1 MIIKILGSGCKN
13 CESLTENTKAA
24 LKELGLE
31 AEIVKITDYREIVSY
46 GIVATPGLVID
57 EKVISSGRVLKPQK
71 IVEILE
77 KMRWNK

>member
-13 CESLTENTKAA
+13 CESLTENTKVA

-31 AEIVKITDYREIVSY
+31 AEIVKITDYKEIVAY
-46 GIVATPGLVID
+46 GVVATPGLVID

-77 KMRWNK
+77 KMR

>member
-1 MIIKILGSGCKN
+1 MIIKILGSGCKS

-31 AEIVKITDYREIVSY
+31 AEIVKVTDYKEIVAY
-46 GIVATPGLVID
+46 GIVTTPGLVID
-57 EKVISSGRVLKPQK
+57 EKVIASGRILKPQR

-77 KMRWNK
+77 KMR